1 MGVGRAPGS
10 VVIHASDD
18 PAETVKYLVAKADVV
33 IVGTTVGEVYSMGSA
48 PIDGSFYPRP
58 YFATVSVDRL
68 LHGGPLL
75 EKQLKVCLSRIG
87 RDGDGSGLASGKYV
101 LFLKRP
107 KQEGGRW
114 TSADVLL
121 GVFPYDPGLEAAL
134 AGRLDFRVMDQ

>member
-1 MGVGRAPGS
+1 MILA
-10 VVIHASDD
+10 ADD

-33 IVGTTVGEVYSMGSA
+33 IVGTTVGEVFSMGSA

-68 LHGGPLL
+68 LHGGPLV

-87 RDGDGSGLASGKYV
+87 RDGDGASLAGGKYI

-107 KQEGGRW
+107 KEDGGRW

-121 GVFPYDPGLEAAL
+121 GVFPYDAGLDAAL
-134 AGRLDFRVMDQ
+134 AGRLDFRVMDK